1 MSGRRDKD
9 LVAPVAEIAPLR
21 WVLLCLRRV
30 RARIRR
36 GPSIL
41 PSRWQPVALA
51 IAAVLIG
58 TSLSFANDGEEIDEE
73 TRDAA
78 LELNEQ
84 GVELVERGKLEEAIA
99 RFREGLR
106 LVPKDEALTS
116 NLAAALNR
124 RGLGGSSWIT

>member
-58 TSLSFANDGEEIDEE
+58 TSLSFANDGEE
-73 TRDAA
+73 T
-78 LELNEQ
+78 
-84 GVELVERGKLEEAIA
+84 
-99 RFREGLR
+99 R
-106 LVPKDEALTS
+106 LVRSCKVMESL
-116 NLAAALNR
+116 LVL
-124 RGLGGSSWIT
+124 GLERNQDLLDGRLPDHRL